1 MKKKILKILSLT
13 VVIILC
19 VSVFC
24 INASAK
30 TVITNANDF
39 FKIAYSDLKIFK
51 SSQGGFVDV
60 TGSQNLVPIDNHIYY
75 SISSSESWGVGQK
88 YKIYLSGDV
97 SCSFAN
103 GLYSG
108 EFLVVGNYNIYNII
122 VNNSIAYFINDDGT
136 KTYCSLTLGG
146 SAGQELKCS
155 FSSTKSVI
163 PESFVIEFELTNKV
177 YISSYN
183 TYFDFSIMNLYF
195 VSQNESEAIIS
206 NADKNAS
213 DIQANADKNANEIKA
228 NQDKNAN
235 KIINGGRDNPGYS
248 SVDKS
253 ATNDY
258 QSKEEE
264 INNQTAD
271 ARSSTVSFFNNFG
284 SLLNDTPVSK
294 GLLAVSKIMM
304 NFFNIGWL
312 SGLIQFALGIG
323 AFAFILGS
331 AIMVVGKVSSRS
343 RSDNI
348 KRK

>member
-1 MKKKILKILSLT
+1 MKKNILKILSLI
-13 VVIILC
+13 VFIILC

-24 INASAK
+24 INASAFSGRKKIPFSSTFAIVHNDYGTVLK
-30 TVITNANDF
+30 TANCVKQTDGAYRIDYWLRANDF
-39 FKIAYSDLKIFK
+39 PQYYITVDGSFDTSGLIGQTVDISFEVADVFDTWTPLENYNGDNSYLQCGDWVSYPNALKTEDFTEGFSFVLKNVKITSNSTPFFMKLWFK
-51 SSQGGFVDV
+51 SPDIGSLDEILTIYILQNAYVSSVD
-60 TGSQNLVPIDNHIYY
+60 TSIKDSIDK
-75 SISSSESWGVGQK
+75 SS
-88 YKIYLSGDV
+88 
-97 SCSFAN
+97 
-103 GLYSG
+103 
-108 EFLVVGNYNIYNII
+108 
-122 VNNSIAYFINDDGT
+122 
-136 KTYCSLTLGG
+136 
-146 SAGQELKCS
+146 
-155 FSSTKSVI
+155 
-163 PESFVIEFELTNKV
+163 
-177 YISSYN
+177 
-183 TYFDFSIMNLYF
+183 
-195 VSQNESEAIIS
+195 
-206 NADKNAS
+206 S

-235 KIINGGRDNPGYS
+235 KIINGGRDEPGYS

-258 QSKEEE
+258 QAKEDE

-343 RSDNI
+343 RSDNT